1 MLFNSLTFVVFFVVV
16 VTAYWTLRS
25 WEARKNL
32 LLAAS
37 YLFYG
42 TWNPPFALLLFATT
56 AVDFYLGARIA
67 SAGTPG
73 TRRGWLVASLASNLS
88 MLGFFKYGNFLLENF
103 KWLVAQVGLNY
114 QPPHLDLFLPIGI
127 SFYTF
132 HSLSYTLDVYR
143 GTTQPTRSLR
153 DFTLAVSF
161 FPQLVAG
168 PIVRAADFLP
178 QAAHPPKPDASRFIW
193 GLLLMT
199 LGLFEKTVLAD
210 TMLASAAEKVF
221 GYAGPLASLDAWT
234 GVLAFSGQIFFD
246 FAGYS
251 TCAIGAA
258 LCLGFHLRDNFRFPY
273 AAVGFSDFWRRWHIS
288 LSTFLRDYLYIPL
301 GGNRAGVMRAA
312 INLMIVMFIGGLW
325 HGAAW
330 TFVVWGVIHGLCLVL
345 ERVLRSIF
353 KDAAWTQTIGAQ
365 IMLGLGTYAV
375 VCFAWVFFRATDF
388 PTAARLVSAMA
399 GVLPSGD
406 AILPTREILQVG
418 LVTAGLLIAHA
429 LLRQTSI
436 EAVVAR
442 MPRSLLVSVWTVM
455 VGGIILTQGNGHAFI
470 YFQF

>member
-1 MLFNSLTFVVFFVVV
+1 MLFNSLTFVVFFALVVG
-16 VTAYWTLRS
+16 AYWTLRS

-32 LLAAS
+32 LLIAS
-37 YLFYG
+37 YVFYG

-56 AVDFYLGARIA
+56 ALDFYLGARIA
-67 SAGTPG
+67 AAGTP
-73 TRRGWLVASLASNLS
+73 TARRGWLVASLASNLS

-103 KWLVAQVGLNY
+103 KWLVAQAGINY

-178 QAAHPPKPDASRFIW
+178 QAVQPPKPDTSRFIW

-210 TMLASAAEKVF
+210 TMLAGSAEKVF
-221 GYAGPLASLDAWT
+221 AYGGPLASLDAWT

-301 GGNRAGVMRAA
+301 GGNRAGAVRAA

-330 TFVVWGVIHGLCLVL
+330 TFVVWGIIHGLCLVL
-345 ERVLRSIF
+345 ERVLRAVF
-353 KDAAWTQTIGAQ
+353 KDAAWTQTLGMQ
-365 IMLGLGTYAV
+365 ILLGLGTYAA

-388 PTAARLVSAMA
+388 PTAARLVSSMA
-399 GVLPSGD
+399 GLLPAGD

-429 LLRQTSI
+429 LLRNTTF
-436 EAVVAR
+436 EAVVAK
-442 MPRSLLVSVWTVM
+442 MPRTLLASVWTIM
-455 VGGIILTQGNGHAFI
+455 ICGILLTQGNGHAFI